1 MIRKKRT
8 PIDMMDDIYS
18 LALWMTGSEKSAN
31 ELVRST
37 YLNVRSNASE
47 REVFKTF
54 RQCFF
59 RSIDENISA
68 REPVSPFAR
77 KEIKMVSLRQR
88 FADIKLSVLLSE
100 IPGLKHRDISK
111 IIGTPLET
119 IRLWLSTGRQSLADS
134 VLSLDGTLP
143 LGHLN

>member
-1 MIRKKRT
+1 MIRIKRT
-8 PIDMMDDIYS
+8 PIAMMDDIYS

-37 YLNVRSNASE
+37 YLKVQRNAPE

-54 RQCFF
+54 RECFF
-59 RSIDENISA
+59 RSIDENISG
-68 REPVSPFAR
+68 REPESSVTGEDS
-77 KEIKMVSLRQR
+77 KVVSLRQR

-111 IIGTPLET
+111 IIGKPLET
-119 IRLWLSTGRQSLADS
+119 IRLWLSSGRQSLAHS
-134 VLSLDGTLP
+134 VISLDGTLSA
-143 LGHLN
+143 GHFN